1 MKMLI
6 FTLMM
11 SSAFTMNAQSII
23 KFDKNEIESLT
34 TTNGEYA
41 TLHEI
46 EEFEVKIPGV
56 KLDHESVR
64 FDLSQAANN
73 IDTIYMNDGRII
85 NIGRSAAV
93 LSGGDGGGGG
103 KN

>member
-41 TLHEI
+41 TLQEI

-56 KLDHESVR
+56 KLDRQTVR

-85 NIGRSAAV
+85 DVGRNAV
-93 LSGGDGGGGG
+93 FLSGGDGGGGG

>member
-6 FTLMM
+6 FTLIV
-11 SSAFTMNAQSII
+11 SSAFSVNAQSII
-23 KFDKNEIESLT
+23 KFDKKEVESLT
-34 TTNGEYA
+34 TSTGEYA
-41 TLHEI
+41 TLQEI

-56 KLDHESVR
+56 KLDRQTVR

-85 NIGRSAAV
+85 NVGRNAAV